1 MQQNN
6 WQKRSYYWNYPCWL
20 SLPCVAPHLFLDA
33 LLFIYKESSIA
44 KLYCHSLSPFLFH
57 DIILIKQWKLQRKR
71 YKVPNI
77 FCVHNWQ
84 CRTDVWAAVIEHA
97 IHLFEE
103 TKVLEFFLSFFSR
116 SIFSF
121 LFSSIIHGIY
131 CICVFALSFP
141 MALGLLPVVAST
153 STAAA
158 AAASVSRHTWT
169 FYQSPNSA
177 TKYRLTN
184 CRKESLWL
192 HLKAFWSSVLETMR
206 LAILESLL

>member
-1 MQQNN
+1 MI
-6 WQKRSYYWNYPCWL
+6 SFLSSSENYKGSATKYL
-20 SLPCVAPHLFLDA
+20 IYF
-33 LLFIYKESSIA
+33 LFIIDNVEHMFELLLLNMRSI
-44 KLYCHSLSPFLFH
+44 FL
-57 DIILIKQWKLQRKR
+57 KR
-71 YKVPNI
+71 QK
-77 FCVHNWQ
+77 F
-84 CRTDVWAAVIEHA
+84 R
-97 IHLFEE
+97 
-103 TKVLEFFLSFFSR
+103 FFSFFSR

-192 HLKAFWSSVLETMR
+192 HLKAFWPSVETMR